1 MADDPRKPDP
11 KKPNGGNG
19 SGQVPDPSSTPP
31 ELIMFPGS
39 RMQEQAGSLDHLSQH
54 RRLIVRRSLLA
65 SAVGGLVPI
74 PVMDDYLAGRIRAGM
89 LMKLAERRQV
99 DLAQSSAD
107 LLADPREETAVRNA
121 TLTAATLLALKLAW
135 KKFFALLAVGRRAE
149 DMATT
154 FQMGTL
160 FDHFCTKLHVGSGI
174 DRVRAFQLRTV
185 IHASLVEAERGAV
198 VSVFRDGG
206 QILGRSLLEAPEWVS
221 KRFEKATEQW
231 LRGGAQAGQPL
242 PYDDTDD
249 ISPENAR
256 WLDRAS
262 TTVESGLGRLGTTYL
277 ESLIRIFERRW
288 QEAETARKK
297 AEEKAKSQ
305 TPTP

>member
-1 MADDPRKPDP
+1 MTPDD
-11 KKPNGGNG
+11 GGSGSGSGNG
-19 SGQVPDPSSTPP
+19 SGKSPESGATHP

-39 RMQEQAGSLDHLSQH
+39 RMQVEADRLDHLRLH
-54 RRLIVRRSLLA
+54 RRLIIRRSLLA
-65 SAVGGLVPI
+65 SAVGGLVPL

-121 TLTAATLLALKLAW
+121 TLTAATLLAFKLAW
-135 KKFFALLAVGRRAE
+135 KKFFALLAVGRRAD
-149 DMATT
+149 DMTTT

-160 FDHFCTKLHVGSGI
+160 FDHFCTKLHVGAGI
-174 DRVRAFQLRTV
+174 DRPRAFALRNV
-185 IHASLVEAERGAV
+185 IHASLSEAERGAV
-198 VSVFRDGG
+198 VGVFRDGG
-206 QILGRSLLEAPEWVS
+206 RILGRSLLEAPEWVS
-221 KRFEKATEQW
+221 RRFEKAAEQW
-231 LRGGAQAGQPL
+231 MRGGGQPGQS
-242 PYDDTDD
+242 PAYDEIED

-262 TTVESGLGRLGTTYL
+262 ASVEGGLSRLGTTYL

-288 QEAETARKK
+288 REAEETRKK
-297 AEEKAKSQ
+297 AEKPGSDTA
-305 TPTP
+305 PP